1 MKLIYPFFLKKKAG
15 IINIVS
21 KQDLLHYAHY
31 RFTNVM
37 GNSYNILHIF
47 FIHFLFIQVCKKT
60 YRECET
66 DEGGPEKQLTL
77 FGLRHIFIFNLCLKV
92 F

>member
-47 FIHFLFIQVCKKT
+47 FIHFLFKSEKKT
-60 YRECET
+60 YGECET
-66 DEGGPEKQLTL
+66 DEAGPEKQLTS
-77 FGLRHIFIFNLCLKV
+77 FWP
-92 F
+92 